1 MSSNNDILAKI
12 FIYIGVL
19 LLLIGL
25 VLLLSKGR
33 LGLDWFGHLPGDFRI
48 ERENFSF
55 YAPIASMLIVSLF
68 INLLVRIY
76 HYFF

>member
-1 MSSNNDILAKI
+1 MSSTNDILPKI
-12 FIYIGVL
+12 FIYIGAL
-19 LLLIGL
+19 LLMIGL

-48 ERENFSF
+48 ERDNFRF
-55 YAPIASMLIVSLF
+55 YAPIASMLIVSLV
-68 INLLVRIY
+68 INLLIRIY